1 LGILTR
7 HTDRRET
14 VRRVLAKI
22 ATLDTSRRGL
32 ALSKLLVLAGLRK
45 LGDDIRSEVEHMPLL
60 DDIMDHEVLGPLIR
74 DGMEKGLEKGKL
86 EEGTLILRRLIAKRF
101 GPLPSWAE
109 ERLAKLTLSQLEDLS
124 LRVLDAQSM
133 TDMFDR

>member
-1 LGILTR
+1 
-7 HTDRRET
+7 
-14 VRRVLAKI
+14 
-22 ATLDTSRRGL
+22 
-32 ALSKLLVLAGLRK
+32 
-45 LGDDIRSEVEHMPLL
+45 MPLL